1 MYEVCPEELSPAE
14 WEEASPSAAVPP
26 EISSRAH
33 RLPHLLS
40 LWRLP
45 TRVRLLAGTVPI
57 EMAHDVG
64 GKAFRLLRTI

>member
-14 WEEASPSAAVPP
+14 WEPARDGATVGGPEAAG
-26 EISSRAH
+26 RAH
-33 RLPHLLS
+33 RLPHLLA

-64 GKAFRLLRTI
+64 GQFL